1 MAINVS
7 FNGATIY
14 QPGSYSQTK
23 IDLGG
28 GFPLGPAGLVAVIGE
43 ADAGAPGYLV
53 PNIAQNNFSAN
64 QVPQIVNQYR
74 SGPLAD
80 VASMLFSPAAD
91 AAIPSGAQTVWFYKT
106 NHSTQASL
114 ALANA
119 YGTIPALEYG
129 IGGNLITQT
138 VTAVG
143 ETPATTASTAP
154 FNESLIAVGDK
165 FILNQNGSAANT
177 FTFATAPTS
186 TATLAS
192 ILATAGNWSGGLPTA
207 VTITVGG
214 TTGASTVTLTMNAAP
229 TQYQFGF
236 GRSFELAAGSPNALT
251 KMNLLV
257 GLYTAAVEPSTM
269 LVVNQT
275 RDNVQETATVGGD
288 ILLAIGR
295 TSAGGVTAA
304 NVTVTATTMTLTQ
317 TGGTPA
323 SYSLPLSSYPTINT
337 LAAAIN
343 LLAGWSASVPNAQLG
358 QNNPAAALDHVTAVG
373 AFAEAA
379 QPARLKQDA
388 FEVASFFAG
397 SSLVYMLNQAS
408 VGLPQ
413 ALAQTLLAGGTR
425 GASTTLDVLNALTA
439 FQAFHVNSVLPLF
452 SRDATADIADGLT
465 DAGSTYTIA
474 GIHQAVKT
482 HLSLMATTKQ
492 RSERQGYFSYKNTY
506 ANSKTQSGILA
517 DARIQLCIQDTRNI
531 NAQGNVLWFQPW
543 SLSALMAGAR
553 GGAPIGEPLTF
564 KYLNCSGIR
573 QTGQAMTTP
582 DASIV
587 IDFNPNNNADD
598 AIISGLT
605 FLQAPQT
612 GGFRVELDNT
622 TYGVDDNWVF
632 NRANVLYAADILAYN
647 FRTTMENAFIGHKN
661 TVSVKDVAGVAT
673 SILTTF
679 LGQGITVSTA
689 DAPQGFKSLVV
700 TLNGN
705 TINIGV
711 TVKLVEGIDFILST
725 ITLERATGTSA

>member
-14 QPGSYSQTK
+14 QPGSYSQTQ

-28 GFPLGPAGLVAVIGE
+28 GFPLGPAGLIAVIGE
-43 ADAGAPGYLV
+43 ADAGTPGYLV
-53 PNIAQNNFSAN
+53 PNIAQNNFTAN
-64 QVPQIVNQYR
+64 QVPQIVSEYR
-74 SGPLAD
+74 SGPIAD

-106 NHSTQASL
+106 NHSTQAQL
-114 ALANA
+114 VLANA
-119 YGTIPALEYG
+119 YGTVPALEYG
-129 IGGNLITQT
+129 IGGNMITQT
-138 VTAVG
+138 VTSVG

-154 FNESLIAVGDK
+154 FNESLIAVGDN
-165 FILNQNGSAANT
+165 FVLNVNGGAANT

-186 TATLAS
+186 TATLAT
-192 ILATAGNWSGGLPTA
+192 ILATAGNWSGGLPA
-207 VTITVGG
+207 NMTITVGG
-214 TTGASTVTLTMNAAP
+214 TTGASTVTFTMTAAP
-229 TQYQFGF
+229 TQYTLGF

-251 KMNLLV
+251 KMDLLA
-257 GLYTAAVEPSTM
+257 GMYTASVEPSVM

-275 RDNVQETATVGGD
+275 RDNIQESATVGGD
-288 ILLAIGR
+288 ILLALGR

-304 NVTVTATTMTLTQ
+304 TVTISATMITLTQ

-323 SYSLPLSSYPTINT
+323 SYALPLSSYTTINQ
-337 LAAAIN
+337 LAASIN
-343 LLAGWSASVPNAQLG
+343 LLPGWSASVPNSQLG
-358 QNNPAAALDHVTAVG
+358 QNSPADLDKVTGVG
-373 AFAEAA
+373 AFTEAG

-388 FEVASFFAG
+388 SEVAAFFA
-397 SSLVYMLNQAS
+397 SSNIVSMLNQAT

-413 ALAQTLLAGGTR
+413 ALSQTLLSGGVR
-425 GASTTLDVLNALTA
+425 GASTTLDVINALTA

-492 RSERQGYFSYKNTY
+492 KSERQGYLSYKNTY
-506 ANSKTQSGILA
+506 ALSKTQAGILA
-517 DARIQLCIQDTRNI
+517 DARIQLAIQDTRNI

-543 SLSALMAGAR
+543 SLAALLAGSR

-564 KYLNCSGIR
+564 KYMNCSGIR

-582 DASIV
+582 DANIV
-587 IDFNPNNNADD
+587 IDFNPNNDADD
-598 AIISGLT
+598 AIINGLT

-661 TVSVKDVAGVAT
+661 TVSVKDIAGVAT

-679 LGQGITVSTA
+679 LGQGITVSTS
-689 DAPQGFKSLVV
+689 DAPQGFKNLVV

-705 TINIGV
+705 TITIGV

-725 ITLERATGTSA
+725 ITLERATATSP